1 MTYPEQIKE
10 IDDQIQEL
18 NAKKYNLMREWVEKE
33 CPVKVGDVIESN
45 GCSHYGKNM
54 RVDEISVCP
63 TLGRKEWWWKATG
76 PILKKDGTQGLNR
89 GEWDKP
95 VEEKP

>member
-18 NAKKYNLMREWVEKE
+18 NAKKHNLMREWVERE

-45 GCSHYGKNM
+45 GCGHYGKNIK
-54 RVDEISVCP
+54 VDGVQVYKFF
-63 TLGRKEWWWKATG
+63 REWRWKASG
-76 PILKKDGTQGLNR
+76 PVLKKDGTPGLNR
-89 GEWDKP
+89 GELDKP
-95 VEEKP
+95 VEGSQ